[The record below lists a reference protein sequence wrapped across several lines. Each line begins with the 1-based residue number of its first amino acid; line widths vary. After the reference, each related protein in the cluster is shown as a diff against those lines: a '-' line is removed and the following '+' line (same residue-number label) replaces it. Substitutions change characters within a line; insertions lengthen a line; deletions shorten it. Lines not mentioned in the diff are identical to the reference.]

1 MFQSLKSRTY
11 ENLQALFSGKV
22 NTQQTFSTLAMPPE
36 KLKLESTFKPLQEK
50 GTRWPVIGCLDHSL
64 VAGVRMQPLSVT

>member
-36 KLKLESTFKPLQEK
+36 KLKLESTFKPLQDQGK
-50 GTRWPVIGCLDHSL
+50 LSL
-64 VAGVRMQPLSVT
+64 YTDSFGRKLGMVKTDGFG